1 MSLWGEKRLNVSLSV
16 HHIKSKFIHYISFS
30 LWPKKTLWNH
40 CVYRPHRISCR
51 WAKGNNF
58 SLFCFRLKKKKK
70 KRTICLFENEKVIYI
85 FLIRTKKK
93 NDIYIHIV
101 TCAYVCTDK
110 SIIFL
115 CGLKYIGQVIIH
127 GPHRQCRIVLPG
139 VAKFGSM
146 DREDTIEIR
155 VFFQCQN
162 PDGVFCVFIRGGRG
176 HATCL
181 FNIRHFTPVIE
192 MAAAGAP

>member
-1 MSLWGEKRLNVSLSV
+1 M
-16 HHIKSKFIHYISFS
+16 IYTYIQ
-30 LWPKKTLWNH
+30 L
-40 CVYRPHRISCR
+40 R
-51 WAKGNNF
+51 
-58 SLFCFRLKKKKK
+58 
-70 KRTICLFENEKVIYI
+70 
-85 FLIRTKKK
+85 
-93 NDIYIHIV
+93 
-101 TCAYVCTDK
+101 AYVCTDK

-192 MAAAGAP
+192 MAAAGAPQFVGVDTIMRCPRNNAHTYIACTLFQLQFQTSNFSLFEFYHRISINSYMSR